1 MLLLVIT
8 VSVSA
13 QYQQA
18 LPGYTYDFPRDHF
31 DHPDYRTEWWY
42 YTGNLKAADGHR
54 FGFELTFFRQGINR
68 QGATKSDWDVRDI
81 YLAHLALSDLDG
93 GRFHHTERL
102 NRAGPG
108 LAGISLQQQRVWNG
122 NWQVQWANGQQI
134 LQAIADDFTLRLTM
148 TSRKPPVIHGR
159 NGNSQKG
166 ARTGNAS
173 HYISFTRLL
182 TSGTVEL
189 NGQTYTVEGTSWMDH
204 EFFSSGL
211 DRDEVGWD
219 WLSLQLAD
227 NTELML
233 YRLRHKD
240 GSVDP
245 FSSGTYVD
253 ANGRSTFL
261 SVHDFTM
268 MPTGETYRSP
278 ITKGIYPIA
287 WRVNVPSLGLDLQL
301 KTPLA
306 SQELTS
312 SNNKG
317 LSYWEGAITIDG
329 TRAGTPVSGV
339 GYLEMTGYTGRLML
353 IAAVKRQV
361 FSNYASFTQACCF
374 LGQWFHDLEDHS
386 FSYFCYSLVTCFPPR
401 C

>member
-1 MLLLVIT
+1 MRNKVCALLLFLVIAA
-8 VSVSA
+8 SASA

-18 LPGYTYDFPRDHF
+18 LPGYNYQFPRDHF

-54 FGFELTFFRQGINR
+54 FGFELTFFRQGVNR
-68 QGATKSDWDVRDI
+68 QTAAASDWDVRDL

-93 GRFHHTERL
+93 GHFYHTERL

-108 LAGISLQQQRVWNG
+108 LAGVSLQQQRVWNG
-122 NWQVQWANGQQI
+122 NWQVQWANGQQN
-134 LQAIADDFTLRLTM
+134 LQAVAEDFALHFAM
-148 TSRKPPVIHGR
+148 ISHKPPVIHGR

-166 ARTGNAS
+166 AGASNAS

-182 TSGTVEL
+182 TSGTIEL
-189 NGQTYTVEGTSWMDH
+189 NGKMYTVDGASWMDH

-211 DRDEVGWD
+211 DKDEVGWD

-240 GSVDP
+240 GSVDS

-253 ANGRSTFL
+253 ADGKSTLL
-261 SVHDFTM
+261 SVRDFTM
-268 MPTGETYRSP
+268 TPLGETYSSP
-278 ITKGIYPIA
+278 VTKGIYPIA
-287 WRVNVPSLGLDLQL
+287 WQVIVPSLGLDLQL

-312 SNNKG
+312 SNNAG
-317 LSYWEGAITIDG
+317 RSYWEGAITIHG
-329 TRAGTPVSGV
+329 TKNGAPIGGV
-339 GYLEMTGYTGRLML
+339 GYLEMTGYAGRLMMG
-353 IAAVKRQV
+353 
-361 FSNYASFTQACCF
+361 STQ
-374 LGQWFHDLEDHS
+374 
-386 FSYFCYSLVTCFPPR
+386 
-401 C
+401 